1 MVSASTEA
9 VTYKLV
15 GLRSSGTCQKKQV
28 SKAIS
33 LDACFFCFC
42 VVANITFVCCQKQQ
56 IPKIP
61 KILKIPKIPKI
72 PKIRIF
78 LEMKA
83 VFSAAA
89 PSIFKMS

>member
-1 MVSASTEA
+1 MVFASTEA

-56 IPKIP
+56 NA
-61 KILKIPKIPKI
+61 KIPKI